1 MKQPAIYTKDKF
13 SFYASSVTLGSA
25 TVFSIGHTAL
35 TTDATFALKF
45 DHDITASGASCI
57 QGTTDVMHCSVSV
70 NKRTLTCTKN
80 GVSTVAPCSLSLT
93 FAEDFAHDIT
103 VTSAFTGLPEGVV
116 FHPTFKI
123 KTSAPA
129 SMTPSSPTNAGEDM
143 SISYTLPRIPLRT
156 DVLEIT
162 AVDDRAGRI
171 EFVRFEPN
179 DADTSGAA
187 TIQDG
192 KMYISLAALDTTKA
206 TKSNLRVFLRH
217 VSKVDAAGS
226 SSQVTLESFMNG
238 GAAFAS
244 ANIEFATNPLRLTA
258 MPSAASAVHSVVAIK
273 HPDMAIND
281 SFTINDITIPNGI
294 TMQLRCGN
302 AGADISPDNTG
313 KTFKLVAASPASE
326 TCYLLLSEY
335 TLTTPRWSVSATIG
349 GTTRTVYTIAA
360 TKALAMPVVT
370 PVGLAVD
377 RTKTITL
384 TIPDFT
390 SAFAGI
396 DPAVSFSYGT
406 SYMTL
411 TSVQCTTTTDV
422 TKSGTINNGQV
433 MINFAVDDVPLSSYG
448 PLVCDVTLKPLFVMA
463 SPDFIS
469 VSVFTKGLQP
479 IALPPFKAQYASSV
493 TMDFPTHPIL
503 KDSSVTDVVIILDQI
518 DVSVGATIAFTFQGL
533 NAVGCGNAIVNEDG
547 NEITLEDVS
556 GKVICT
562 FIPTYVSETSFN
574 ADINYTPAGGA
585 STTYTVVLP
594 PVFETGISIEKIA
607 QTADTV
613 TYRATLTSDSQT
625 ESYSAKLQ
633 SVYLSP
639 GVGFSSACATQVTPS
654 QLQLAFLVP
663 QGQVRAYCD
672 VVISF
677 ASAYEPNVWDELLT
691 LTVGN
696 AEALLPAVKTTT
708 PTVLAGMSIRRVT
721 FAFVNADAQTVKID
735 NIWDVDTTTA
745 PVKVFSVADDAE
757 VGDAVTSADGRF
769 LTVSFKNGVVIQ
781 ENSRYHLAPC
791 YLDFTAI
798 RSSALQ
804 ATSFVATFTVGTA
817 STATAYDGIFYNV
830 FPAEVD
836 PILSLDSKYEVLIQ
850 MALAGNQANLV
861 LDYTK
866 TALASVDK
874 CSAATDDSTRDF
886 SIPIEFTT
894 KDSSISF
901 ALSQTNTF
909 KTKNG
914 PRIRLKCVF
923 NTLST
928 AAAAK
933 KVGTYARMMHLSIK
947 SVFGREFFAAPV
959 SVAIPFT
966 AHSAAV
972 THKLSFTR
980 STLMEAE
987 DLVSVA
993 LKYAVGLRKTVSALV
1008 DSQVVISAQ
1017 KLVEIAVKGGDTVPS
1032 PITTQF
1038 VINAENLLQ
1047 VTFTVMSTSAAP
1059 VTTANIDAAVADI
1072 LAELSAFNVSA
1083 DTSTAVETL
1092 VDGECATRCGLGC
1105 ALCLPGENCTLDVD
1119 CAGGVC
1125 ATSGVCDGEIPE
1137 PPEPPGN
1144 AAPAA
1149 TFSIAL
1155 LAALVAAL
1163 LIN

>member
-1 MKQPAIYTKDKF
+1 MVFDVKHSLISMSSLSLSHSKTTNIGFGMPLLNRVVKQPAIYTKEKF
-13 SFYASSVTLGSA
+13 SFYASSVTLVSA
-25 TVFSIGHTAL
+25 TSFSIGHTAL
-35 TTDATFALKF
+35 TTDATFALTF

-57 QGTTDVMHCSVSV
+57 QGTTAVLACSVSA

-80 GVSTVAPCSLSLT
+80 GVSIVAPCSLSLT

-103 VTSAFTGLPEGVV
+103 VTSAFTGLPEGVI

-129 SMTPSSPTNAGEDM
+129 SMTLSSPTNAGEDM
-143 SISYTLPRIPLRT
+143 SITYTLPRIPLRS
-156 DVLEIT
+156 DVLQIT

-192 KMYISLAALDTTKA
+192 KMYISLASLDTNKA
-206 TKSNLRVFLRH
+206 SKSNLRVFLRH

-226 SSQVTLESFMNG
+226 ASQVTLESFMNG

-244 ANIEFATNPLRLTA
+244 ANMEFAMNPLRVAA

-294 TMQLRCGN
+294 TMQLRCGDT
-302 AGADISPDNTG
+302 GTDISPDNTG

-335 TLTTPRWSVSATIG
+335 TLTTPRWSVSATISA
-349 GTTRTVYTIAA
+349 TTRTVYTIAA
-360 TKALAMPVVT
+360 TKTSAMPVVT

-377 RTKTITL
+377 RTKTVTL

-390 SAFAGI
+390 SAFAGVN
-396 DPAVSFSYGT
+396 PAVSFSYGT

-411 TSVQCTTTTDV
+411 TSVQCTATTGV
-422 TKSGTINNGQV
+422 TKSGTITNGQV
-433 MINFAVDDVPLSSYG
+433 MINFAVGDVPLSLYG
-448 PLVCDVTLKPLFVMA
+448 PLVCDVTLKPLVVMA

-469 VSVFTKGLQP
+469 VSVFTNGLQP
-479 IALPPFKAQYASSV
+479 IALPPFKAQYTPSV

-503 KDSSVTDVVIILDQI
+503 KDSSVTDVAIILDQI
-518 DVSVGATIAFTFQGL
+518 DVSVGATISFTFKGL
-533 NAVGCGNAIVNEDG
+533 TVVGCGNAVVNG
-547 NEITLEDVS
+547 NDITLEDVS

-594 PVFETGISIEKIA
+594 PVFEAGIAIEKIA
-607 QTADTV
+607 QTADTI
-613 TYRATLTSDSQT
+613 TYRATLTSTSQT
-625 ESYSAKLQ
+625 ESHSAELH
-633 SVYLSP
+633 SMYLSP

-654 QLQLAFLVP
+654 QLQLTFVIP
-663 QGQVRAYCD
+663 QGQVRASCD
-672 VVISF
+672 VVVSF
-677 ASAYEPNVWDELLT
+677 VSAYEPSVWDELLT

-696 AEALLPAVKTTT
+696 AEALLPAVRTTT

-735 NIWDVDTTTA
+735 NIWGVDTTTA
-745 PVKVFSVADDAE
+745 PVKVLSVADNTE

-769 LTVSFKNGVVIQ
+769 LTVTFKNGVVVQ
-781 ENSRYHLAPC
+781 ENSHYHLAPC

-798 RSSALQ
+798 HSSALQ

-836 PILSLDSKYEVLIQ
+836 PILSLNSKYEVIIQ
-850 MALAGNQANLV
+850 MALGGNQANLV

-874 CSAATDDSTRDF
+874 CSAAADPGTGRHGGDAR
-886 SIPIEFTT
+886 
-894 KDSSISF
+894 
-901 ALSQTNTF
+901 
-909 KTKNG
+909 
-914 PRIRLKCVF
+914 PRSL
-923 NTLST
+923 
-928 AAAAK
+928 
-933 KVGTYARMMHLSIK
+933 
-947 SVFGREFFAAPV
+947 
-959 SVAIPFT
+959 
-966 AHSAAV
+966 
-972 THKLSFTR
+972 
-980 STLMEAE
+980 
-987 DLVSVA
+987 
-993 LKYAVGLRKTVSALV
+993 GLRHAESSA
-1008 DSQVVISAQ
+1008 
-1017 KLVEIAVKGGDTVPS
+1017 
-1032 PITTQF
+1032 
-1038 VINAENLLQ
+1038 
-1047 VTFTVMSTSAAP
+1047 
-1059 VTTANIDAAVADI
+1059 
-1072 LAELSAFNVSA
+1072 
-1083 DTSTAVETL
+1083 
-1092 VDGECATRCGLGC
+1092 CR
-1105 ALCLPGENCTLDVD
+1105 
-1119 CAGGVC
+1119 
-1125 ATSGVCDGEIPE
+1125 
-1137 PPEPPGN
+1137 
-1144 AAPAA
+1144 
-1149 TFSIAL
+1149 
-1155 LAALVAAL
+1155 
-1163 LIN
+1163 